1 MPNLGKIVAGH
12 NARVASPTTNLR
24 EKNCNCRGK
33 NAICMM
39 EGARCMDKEV
49 VYQAEVTAPSKPL
62 MKYVGV
68 CAPEWKSRYRNH
80 KTDFKYTEKRKHT
93 KLAGYVWSLKDEGI
107 LHDDITIKWRIL
119 AHCSSFKASNNTCR
133 LCLTGKIY
141 PDAQAP
147 GGDHQ
152 CQGRVLFGLP
162 AQARTFTVICCK
174 NFLLVRNFCLL

>member
-1 MPNLGKIVAGH
+1 M
-12 NARVASPTTNLR
+12 
-24 EKNCNCRGK
+24 
-33 NAICMM
+33 
-39 EGARCMDKEV
+39 
-49 VYQAEVTAPSKPL
+49 

-93 KLAGYVWSLKDEGI
+93 KLAGYIWSLKDEGI

-119 AHCSSFKASNNTCR
+119 AHRPSLRASNNTCR

-152 CQGRVLFGLP
+152 CQGRVLFGMP
-162 AQARTFTVICCK
+162 AHCAVHK
-174 NFLLVRNFCLL
+174 HSLLL